1 MKKQTELFNIHPSIN
16 FFFICASVLMK
27 AIKKVSGYKLVHS
40 KYLVMH
46 TFAMLNSLDSQL
58 DEMSCY
64 VHRIIS

>member
-1 MKKQTELFNIHPSIN
+1 
-16 FFFICASVLMK
+16 MK